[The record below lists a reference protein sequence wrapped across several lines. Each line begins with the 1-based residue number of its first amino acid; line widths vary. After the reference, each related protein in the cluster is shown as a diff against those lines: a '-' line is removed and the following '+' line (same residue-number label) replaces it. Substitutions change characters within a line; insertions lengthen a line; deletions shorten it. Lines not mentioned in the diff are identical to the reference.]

1 MEIIIKS
8 SLKIFFNLIST
19 LEELPSIGNKSAI
32 RLAYHIAMENK
43 PLGLKI
49 ANIIEQGVRN
59 LRECC
64 ICNAISESDICDICI
79 DEQRDNSVLCVVENS
94 NDLFYIEE
102 SKIFNGKYF
111 VLGETIAKK
120 EFLKLN
126 SNAVNLKEKVNF
138 DTSYEGLGIDRIMA
152 CKAVDDGIVVDA
164 ASAVTIDIMH
174 EGVHLGGVIMPGIS
188 AFKEAF
194 GRISKKLDLSFCE
207 IDFNKIPQNT
217 KEAISFGS
225 IGAIILMIEKFKK
238 NKKVYFT
245 GGDGSF

>member
-1 MEIIIKS
+1 LEIIIKS

-120 EFLKLN
+120 EFLKLDKIV
-126 SNAVNLKEKVNF
+126 SNNIDEVLFALSPSASNDSVILLLEDRLKNF
-138 DTSYEGLGIDRIMA
+138 DVKFTKIARGIP
-152 CKAVDDGIVVDA
+152 
-164 ASAVTIDIMH
+164 T
-174 EGVHLGGVIMPGIS
+174 GIS
-188 AFKEAF
+188 
-194 GRISKKLDLSFCE
+194 IQNVDTLSL
-207 IDFNKIPQNT
+207 I
-217 KEAISFGS
+217 
-225 IGAIILMIEKFKK
+225 
-238 NKKVYFT
+238 
-245 GGDGSF
+245 GSFKSRVNV